1 MKKKAILLLTLLLT
15 ITLFNNVV
23 GYYLVYAFEK
33 EQTWVNAKQNI
44 PESEFS
50 VIQLNATL
58 YSFTEDTELEY
69 VNENITIENVTYHI
83 FKKKI
88 EDNIINLYYLRNHNN
103 DNSTIKFEKIVDS
116 QIFHGT
122 SSNKNPL
129 KKIIKSGF
137 EKYVFEKY
145 SFDKFILNF
154 DCEKLKIQS
163 ILKLELHSGHL
174 NLSYT
179 PPKNA

>member
-1 MKKKAILLLTLLLT
+1 MKKKAILLLTLVLT

-50 VIQLNATL
+50 VIRLNATL

-83 FKKKI
+83 VKQC
-88 EDNIINLYYLRNHNN
+88 NGQY
-103 DNSTIKFEKIVDS
+103 
-116 QIFHGT
+116 
-122 SSNKNPL
+122 
-129 KKIIKSGF
+129 
-137 EKYVFEKY
+137 
-145 SFDKFILNF
+145 
-154 DCEKLKIQS
+154 
-163 ILKLELHSGHL
+163 
-174 NLSYT
+174 
-179 PPKNA
+179 